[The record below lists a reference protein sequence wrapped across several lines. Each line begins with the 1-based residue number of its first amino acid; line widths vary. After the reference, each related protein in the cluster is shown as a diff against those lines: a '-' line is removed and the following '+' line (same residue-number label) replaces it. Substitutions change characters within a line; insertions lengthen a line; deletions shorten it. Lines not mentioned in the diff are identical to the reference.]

1 VSHDDLAVHQ
11 VNIGP
16 VEPGDLTPTQ
26 ARVRSEFKRRPET
39 MTAGSVEELHE
50 CWTNS
55 SGALGRFG
63 EGSSRAACPPVM
75 GTGTLPR
82 IGSKPYRLAMSDGA
96 ARGTKRL
103 RAVQI
108 GVALL
113 LLIVIFSVVKR
124 FVIDMPNLAAGTLPE
139 DEFDHRYVQQPWLA
153 YLHLT
158 PGVLYLLGAPLQL
171 SYRFRSRHYTFH
183 RRLGRVLAGAAMISG
198 VFALIFGGL
207 FSFGG
212 LPEASAAVVFGLW
225 FLTCLVLAVRAIRR
239 DDIVHHRRW
248 MIRAFAIGI
257 GIGTARIWLA
267 LFGLAGLDFASSFGP
282 AFWISFSL
290 HVVAAEL
297 WLRAFPNPPE
307 FAHEAVDSTSTARR
321 AAAEEPA
328 G

>member
-1 VSHDDLAVHQ
+1 
-11 VNIGP
+11 
-16 VEPGDLTPTQ
+16 
-26 ARVRSEFKRRPET
+26 
-39 MTAGSVEELHE
+39 MTV
-50 CWTNS
+50 
-55 SGALGRFG
+55 
-63 EGSSRAACPPVM
+63 
-75 GTGTLPR
+75 
-82 IGSKPYRLAMSDGA
+82 GA
-96 ARGTKRL
+96 ALGTKRL

-108 GVALL
+108 TVVVL

-124 FVIDMPNLAAGTLPE
+124 FLIDMPNLAAGTLPE
-139 DEFDHRYVQQPWLA
+139 DEFDHRYVEQPWLA

-171 SYRFRSRHYTFH
+171 AYRFRSRHYTFH

-207 FSFGG
+207 FSYGG

-239 DDIVHHRRW
+239 DDIVQHRRW

-257 GIGTARIWLA
+257 GIATTRIWLA
-267 LFGLAGLDFASSFGP
+267 LFQVTGPLDFASSLGP

-290 HVVAAEL
+290 HALVAEF

-307 FAHEAVDSTSTARR
+307 LAHESLSSTTSPRR
-321 AAAEEPA
+321 AAPEPT

>member
-1 VSHDDLAVHQ
+1 MDETNLASPREGRQPPDRLAV
-11 VNIGP
+11 
-16 VEPGDLTPTQ
+16 
-26 ARVRSEFKRRPET
+26 
-39 MTAGSVEELHE
+39 
-50 CWTNS
+50 
-55 SGALGRFG
+55 SGIAL
-63 EGSSRAACPPVM
+63 
-75 GTGTLPR
+75 
-82 IGSKPYRLAMSDGA
+82 
-96 ARGTKRL
+96 GTKRL

-108 GVALL
+108 AVVLL
-113 LLIVIFSVVKR
+113 LLMVIWSVVKR

-171 SYRFRSRHYTFH
+171 AYRFRSRHYTFH

-198 VFALIFGGL
+198 VFALIFGSR
-207 FSFGG
+207 FAYGG

-257 GIGTARIWLA
+257 GIGTTRIWLMI
-267 LFGLAGLDFASSFGP
+267 FGAAGLDFASSFGP

-290 HVVAAEL
+290 HALVAEL

-307 FAHEAVDSTSTARR
+307 LTHESLDSTSIPRR
-321 AAAEEPA
+321 AVA
-328 G
+328 GEAKG

>member
-1 VSHDDLAVHQ
+1 
-11 VNIGP
+11 
-16 VEPGDLTPTQ
+16 
-26 ARVRSEFKRRPET
+26 
-39 MTAGSVEELHE
+39 M
-50 CWTNS
+50 
-55 SGALGRFG
+55 
-63 EGSSRAACPPVM
+63 RAM
-75 GTGTLPR
+75 GTLPR
-82 IGSKPYRLAMSDGA
+82 IGSNPYRWPMSDGVA
-96 ARGTKRL
+96 LGTKRL

-124 FVIDMPNLAAGTLPE
+124 FMIDMPNLAAGTLPE

-158 PGVLYLLGAPLQL
+158 PGVLYLLGAMLQL

-183 RRLGRVLAGAAMISG
+183 RRLGRVLVAAAMIAG
-198 VFALIFGGL
+198 VFALIFGGR
-207 FSFGG
+207 FSYGG
-212 LPEASAAVVFGLW
+212 WLEASAAVVFGLW

-257 GIGTARIWLA
+257 GIGTVRIWLA
-267 LFGLAGLDFASSFGP
+267 LFGAIGVDDASSFGP
-282 AFWISFSL
+282 AFWIGFSL
-290 HVVAAEL
+290 HVLAAEL

-307 FAHEAVDSTSTARR
+307 LAHEAVDSTSTARR

>member
-1 VSHDDLAVHQ
+1 
-11 VNIGP
+11 
-16 VEPGDLTPTQ
+16 
-26 ARVRSEFKRRPET
+26 
-39 MTAGSVEELHE
+39 MTV
-50 CWTNS
+50 
-55 SGALGRFG
+55 
-63 EGSSRAACPPVM
+63 
-75 GTGTLPR
+75 
-82 IGSKPYRLAMSDGA
+82 GA
-96 ARGTKRL
+96 ALGTKRL

-108 GVALL
+108 TMVVL

-124 FVIDMPNLAAGTLPE
+124 FLIDMPNLAAGTLPE
-139 DEFDHRYVQQPWLA
+139 DEFDHRYVEQPWLA

-171 SYRFRSRHYTFH
+171 AYRFRSRHYTFH
-183 RRLGRVLAGAAMISG
+183 RRLGRVLAAAAMISG

-207 FSFGG
+207 FSYGG

-257 GIGTARIWLA
+257 GIGTTRIWLA
-267 LFGLAGLDFASSFGP
+267 LFGVAGLDFASSFGP

-290 HVVAAEL
+290 HALLAEL

-307 FAHEAVDSTSTARR
+307 LAQESLDSSLSPR
-321 AAAEEPA
+321 AAGAPSSP
-328 G
+328 

>member
-1 VSHDDLAVHQ
+1 
-11 VNIGP
+11 
-16 VEPGDLTPTQ
+16 
-26 ARVRSEFKRRPET
+26 
-39 MTAGSVEELHE
+39 M
-50 CWTNS
+50 
-55 SGALGRFG
+55 SGGVAL
-63 EGSSRAACPPVM
+63 
-75 GTGTLPR
+75 
-82 IGSKPYRLAMSDGA
+82 
-96 ARGTKRL
+96 GTKRL

-108 GVALL
+108 AVVLL

-124 FVIDMPNLAAGTLPE
+124 FLIDMPNLAAGTLPE

-183 RRLGRVLAGAAMISG
+183 RRLGRVLVGAAMISG
-198 VFALIFGGL
+198 VFALIFGGR
-207 FSFGG
+207 FSYGG

-225 FLTCLVLAVRAIRR
+225 FLTCVVLAVRAIRR

-257 GIGTARIWLA
+257 GIGTTRIWLA
-267 LFGLAGLDFASSFGP
+267 LFGIAGLDFASSFGP
-282 AFWISFSL
+282 AFWISFSM
-290 HVVAAEL
+290 HAVAAEL

-307 FAHEAVDSTSTARR
+307 FSNEPLGAISSSPRPATAPEA
-321 AAAEEPA
+321 A

>member
-1 VSHDDLAVHQ
+1 MSGGLA
-11 VNIGP
+11 
-16 VEPGDLTPTQ
+16 L
-26 ARVRSEFKRRPET
+26 
-39 MTAGSVEELHE
+39 
-50 CWTNS
+50 
-55 SGALGRFG
+55 
-63 EGSSRAACPPVM
+63 
-75 GTGTLPR
+75 
-82 IGSKPYRLAMSDGA
+82 
-96 ARGTKRL
+96 GTKRL

-108 GVALL
+108 TVVVL

-124 FVIDMPNLAAGTLPE
+124 FLIDMPNLAAGTLPE

-198 VFALIFGGL
+198 VFALIFGGR
-207 FSFGG
+207 FSYGG

-257 GIGTARIWLA
+257 GIGTTRIWLA
-267 LFGLAGLDFASSFGP
+267 LLPATGLLDFASSFGP

-290 HVVAAEL
+290 HALLAEL

-307 FAHEAVDSTSTARR
+307 LAHESQGPTSSSRR
-321 AAAEEPA
+321 AAAGEPA
-328 G
+328 VGQTADRAW